1 MSIFKEHF
9 IKYVAITLISIFI
22 IISFTLGI
30 DVYTNMN
37 NQEINQTILIWGITL
52 DNILSI
58 FTIFGIIIG
67 AIWAMYQYDKNKRL
81 KQQEKGSLI
90 AMKFSEKLIDEISIV
105 NGVLSKIKFIEKY
118 VLSINPEHISKFD
131 TNELLSVISKKQIIK
146 DYLNIINSEDVQ
158 NKYEKYLDKCFS
170 EPEKKKFPPKFYH
183 LITNLLNEL
192 EYICMD
198 ISSNTAGSQY
208 IYPSLHQIFLD
219 TVHILYINIAI
230 QNNNYPDKYY
240 INIIQVYNDWNYMRN
255 KEQDEYNNVKNKIQ
269 KINKSTNKKIER
281 INKRKKK
288 ETEKIRNKRPKAV

>member
-67 AIWAMYQYDKNKRL
+67 AVWAMYQYDKNKRV

-90 AMKFSEKLIDEISIV
+90 AMKFSEKLVDEISIV
-105 NGVLSKIKFIEKY
+105 NGVLSKIKFIEKNI
-118 VLSINPEHISKFD
+118 LSINPNSISKFD
-131 TNELLSVISKKQIIK
+131 TNELLSVIKEKKVIEDYLDIIHSKNVQNIYK
-146 DYLNIINSEDVQ
+146 DYLN
-158 NKYEKYLDKCFS
+158 KCFS
-170 EPEKKKFPPKFYH
+170 KPEKEYFPPKFYH

-219 TVHILYINIAI
+219 TVHMLYINIAI

-240 INIIQVYNDWNYMRN
+240 INIIQVYNIWNNMRN
-255 KEQDEYNNVKNKIQ
+255 KEKNEYNNVKNKIK
-269 KINKSTNKKIER
+269 KINRNANKKIEK
-281 INKRKKK
+281 INKKKER
-288 ETEKIRNKRPKAV
+288 ETEKIRNKKPKAV

>member
-37 NQEINQTILIWGITL
+37 NQEITQTILIWGITL

-105 NGVLSKIKFIEKY
+105 NGVLS
-118 VLSINPEHISKFD
+118 
-131 TNELLSVISKKQIIK
+131 
-146 DYLNIINSEDVQ
+146 
-158 NKYEKYLDKCFS
+158 
-170 EPEKKKFPPKFYH
+170 
-183 LITNLLNEL
+183 
-192 EYICMD
+192 
-198 ISSNTAGSQY
+198 
-208 IYPSLHQIFLD
+208 
-219 TVHILYINIAI
+219 
-230 QNNNYPDKYY
+230 
-240 INIIQVYNDWNYMRN
+240 
-255 KEQDEYNNVKNKIQ
+255 
-269 KINKSTNKKIER
+269 
-281 INKRKKK
+281 
-288 ETEKIRNKRPKAV
+288 

>member
-67 AIWAMYQYDKNKRL
+67 AVWAMYQYDKNKRV

-90 AMKFSEKLIDEISIV
+90 AMKFSEKLVDEISIV
-105 NGVLSKIKFIEKY
+105 NGVLSKIKFIEKNI
-118 VLSINPEHISKFD
+118 LSINPNSISKFD
-131 TNELLSVISKKQIIK
+131 TNELLSVIKEKKVIEDYLDIIHSKNVQNIYK
-146 DYLNIINSEDVQ
+146 DYLN
-158 NKYEKYLDKCFS
+158 KCFS
-170 EPEKKKFPPKFYH
+170 KPEKGYFPPKFYH

-219 TVHILYINIAI
+219 TVHMLYINIAI

-240 INIIQVYNDWNYMRN
+240 INIIQVYNIWNNMRN
-255 KEQDEYNNVKNKIQ
+255 KEKNEYNNVKNKIK
-269 KINKSTNKKIER
+269 KINRNANKKIEK
-281 INKRKKK
+281 INKKKER
-288 ETEKIRNKRPKAV
+288 ETEKIRNKKPKAV